1 MKNDTADK
9 SGKTTTRET
18 EEWRRVGRQLSFALY
33 GAASRLIRLHRP
45 FLEPLGLT
53 YPQFLVMLTLYDNT
67 PRTVGDLGLE
77 LGMDNGT
84 LTPLLKRLES
94 AGLVT
99 RTRDA
104 RDERRVLIDLT
115 TAGEALREAAC
126 SIPEKIETPA
136 CRLCNLSNK
145 DLAEFRD
152 TLNGLG
158 RPSSAQAP
166 NSTADEHAWPEATDC
181 VTGLQ
186 QKDERDDDKTID
198 S

>member
-1 MKNDTADK
+1 M
-9 SGKTTTRET
+9 
-18 EEWRRVGRQLSFALY
+18 GRQLSFALY

-104 RDERRVLIDLT
+104 RDERRVMINLT
-115 TAGEALREAAC
+115 EAGEAIREAAC
-126 SIPEKIETPA
+126 SIPEKIETA
-136 CRLCNLSNK
+136 TCRLCNLSSE
-145 DLAEFRD
+145 DLAKFRD

-158 RPSSAQAP
+158 RSYSVQAP
-166 NSTADEHAWPEATDC
+166 NSTAD
-181 VTGLQ
+181 
-186 QKDERDDDKTID
+186 
-198 S
+198 